1 MRHALSDRRVAPELI
16 MLAIGPA
23 LARLHRQAAGRHAR
37 ALAPGAGDSADPAT
51 PARASSREEVDAG
64 PAAWRGRVRPRTEGG
79 LPAGPAC
86 GVVPLAGPEGFDAGV
101 SGLLL
106 SWGRA

>member
-1 MRHALSDRRVAPELI
+1 MRRELSDRRVAPDLI

-23 LARLHRQAAGRHAR
+23 LARLHRQAAGVHAR

-51 PARASSREEVDAG
+51 PARACLREEVDAG
-64 PAAWRGRVRPRTEGG
+64 PAVWRCRIRPRTEGG

-86 GVVPLAGPEGFDAGV
+86 GDVLLAGPAGSDDGF
-101 SGLLL
+101 SGSLL